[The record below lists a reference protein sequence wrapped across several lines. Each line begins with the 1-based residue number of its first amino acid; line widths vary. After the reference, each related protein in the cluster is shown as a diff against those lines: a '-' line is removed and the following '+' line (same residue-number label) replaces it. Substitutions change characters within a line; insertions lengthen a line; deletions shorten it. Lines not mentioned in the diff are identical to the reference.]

1 MKHKLKITILSILFG
16 LLFGISVYADSNTY
30 IIDQSDVLG
39 EYISTLNE
47 KAETISEEAG
57 LRITCMIT
65 NTTEGMGTPAVSEQ
79 VYKGLFADDPGF
91 MLIYSIDMIRNGLST
106 AQEWTQLH

>member
-16 LLFGISVYADSNTY
+16 LLFGIPVYAAGNTY

-47 KAETISEEAG
+47 KAEKISEEAG

-65 NTTEGMGTPAVSEQ
+65 NTTEGMGTPAVST
-79 VYKGLFADDPGF
+79 V
-91 MLIYSIDMIRNGLST
+91 SMIRNGLST
-106 AQEWTQLH
+106 AQEWSQLH